1 VFAKEQS
8 LMVVVMSIADEL
20 GVPAEI
26 KRETREIIST
36 NIKETVMIDDA
47 LAGLSDSV
55 RVYVRV
61 DAGRLEKR
69 LLRIVIMAPAA
80 K

>member
-1 VFAKEQS
+1 MFAKEQS